1 MKNLKKLLVLALV
14 AIMALSVVACGGNED
29 DDEGNN
35 PAERPTPKINVV
47 DVSAEQMN
55 NYYVAYTVTKA
66 GEMVQDEN
74 GNYVEKTDATS
85 YIEIGYSS
93 VVLSSKD
100 GGTSYALGS
109 TQCFQNTGAIETT
122 PQSVFGVHL
131 NYEKSE
137 LENKGKETV
146 AGKECTHYYFKNGLM
161 QYNMYVD
168 ESFGTTGIC
177 LKFVAEGYN
186 PQTIEVTEL
195 KFGCINT
202 EEGYSFV
209 DFQSKVATPAPAS
222 DAPAA

>member
-14 AIMALSVVACGGNED
+14 AIMALSVVACNGDEDEEGGNA
-29 DDEGNN
+29 
-35 PAERPTPKINVV
+35 PAERPTPKVNVV
-47 DVSAEQMN
+47 DVSAEQLN

-66 GEMVQDEN
+66 GEMIQDAE
-74 GNYVEKTDATS
+74 GNYVEKTDATN
-85 YIEIGYSS
+85 YVEIGYSS

-100 GGTSYALGS
+100 GGTSFTLGS
-109 TQCFQNTGAIETT
+109 MQCFQNTGAIETT
-122 PQSVFGVHL
+122 PQGIFGIHL

-168 ESFGTTGIC
+168 ESFGSTGIC

-195 KFGCINT
+195 KFGCINS
-202 EEGYSFV
+202 EEGYNFV
-209 DFQSKVATPAPAS
+209 DFQSKVATPAPAD
-222 DAPAA
+222 DAAQ